1 MTTNYVTENLIAGPI
16 QSQQVKFAADTYYRG
31 MPLEYDAAND
41 RYVYYGTSTSIIAG
55 IFLEDDDDGTGVAK
69 TANAWGSI
77 IKGGDISENGIVD
90 DSGDA
95 YTITEDIIDAWSKLG
110 FYIKRK

>member
-1 MTTNYVTENLIAGPI
+1 MSTTYNTEELIAGKI
-16 QSQQVKFAADTYYRG
+16 ETQQVKLAADTYYRG

-41 RYVYYGTSTSIIAG
+41 RYKYLASGSIAG
-55 IFLEDDDDGTGVAK
+55 IFLEDDDEGTGVAK

-77 IKGGDISENGIVD
+77 IFGGDVYEGGIVD

-95 YTITEDIIDAWSKLG
+95 YTITEDIIAAWRAEG
-110 FYIKRK
+110 FFIKRK